1 MSYDTSENWRC
12 RMRLAGADTF
22 AFLVR
27 PRAGKERSFAIRSL
41 AHGACAHELVEQS
54 VAGGRFSVNGKPVMG
69 GQTLETAGQ
78 RGGCAALPE
87 APMPAHNAGAGPWAH
102 KPLARDGC

>member
-1 MSYDTSENWRC
+1 M
-12 RMRLAGADTF
+12 GAITNNIGQVKGHTF

-27 PRAGKERSFAIRSL
+27 PRAGKERSFAISSL

-69 GQTLETAGQ
+69 GQTLETAVNVVVAQLCRKHRCQ
-78 RGGCAALPE
+78 RT
-87 APMPAHNAGAGPWAH
+87 MPVLVHGPTS
-102 KPLARDGC
+102 P